1 MTLLREER
9 RPDGVALITLD
20 RPAQRNALS
29 LEMLQAL
36 SAALA
41 RAQDARAVVLLAEGP
56 AFCAGHDLREL
67 TAARAEPDGG
77 RGFFTRTMA
86 ACSAAMRAVVEHPV
100 PVIAA
105 VEGIATAAG
114 CQLVASCDLA
124 VATPAAKF
132 CTPGVDIGLFCSTPA
147 VALSRNAGRKQAM
160 EMLLTGR
167 LVPAEEA
174 AALGLVNRVVP
185 DARAAALELAAGI
198 AARGETTIRMGKAG
212 FLAQEGRSL
221 QEAYDIA
228 SAVMVE
234 NLMAADAREGI
245 DAFLNKR
252 PGKKQ

>member
-29 LEMLQAL
+29 LAMLQAL

-41 RAQDARAVVLLAEGP
+41 RAEDARAVVLLAEGP

-67 TAARAEPDGG
+67 TAARAEADGG
-77 RGFFTRTMA
+77 RAFFTRTMA
-86 ACSAAMRAVVEHPV
+86 ACAAAMRAVAEHPV

-124 VATPAAKF
+124 VAAPTAKF

-147 VALSRNAGRKQAM
+147 VALSRNVGRKQAM

-174 AALGLVNRVVP
+174 AAMGLVNRVVP

-198 AARGETTIRMGKAG
+198 AARGETTIRLGKAG
-212 FLAQEGRSL
+212 FRAQEGRAL